1 MAVNTSGFGAYDIRG
16 IYPESINQEL
26 AYRVGRVFPELFGA
40 KRIAVG
46 HDIRLS
52 GPTLSDA
59 LVRGLTEADCDV
71 FDIGQVGTEM
81 VYFATGFNEYDG
93 GIMITA
99 SHNPKEYN
107 GMKFVGKG
115 VRPIAPQSGLLK
127 IKELVEDENRDWS
140 FRKAT
145 GTVRRIDILP
155 DYIDCLLS
163 YVNRDNL
170 KPFKVVINTGNGSAG
185 PIINELEKFLPFEI
199 VKVYNNAN
207 GFFPNGV
214 PNPLLQDARAE
225 TSKAV
230 VEHGADCGIAFDG
243 DFDRCFLFD
252 ETGGFIEGYYMVGL
266 LAEAFCDKNRGEKI
280 IYDPR
285 AIWNTID
292 IVESLG
298 GKPLMCRSGHVYIKE
313 MMRAENAIYGGEMSA
328 HHYFRD
334 FCYCDSGM
342 IPWLLV
348 LELLSRSDKKL
359 SELMADR
366 IAKYPVS
373 GEINTRVA
381 DVSKV
386 KDIMAKIEE
395 IYGAKGT
402 VNHVDGLCVDFDD
415 WRFNLRGSQTEPFIR
430 LNVEARGDK
439 KLMETKRDELLA
451 IIRA

>member
-1 MAVNTSGFGAYDIRG
+1 MAINTSGFGAYDIRG

-26 AYRVGRVFPELFGA
+26 AYRVGRVFPELFNA
-40 KRIAVG
+40 KKIAAG

-52 GPTLSDA
+52 GSTLFDA
-59 LVRGLTEADCDV
+59 LARGLTESGCDV
-71 FDIGQVGTEM
+71 YDIGQCGTEM
-81 VYFATGFNEYDG
+81 IYFATGFHDFDG

-115 VRPIAPQSGLLK
+115 VRPIAPKTGLLA
-127 IKELVEDENRDWS
+127 IKAAVEDESRDWS

-145 GTVRRIDILP
+145 GTIRRIDIQP
-155 DYIDCLLS
+155 DYIKCLLS
-163 YVNRDNL
+163 YVDVKNL
-170 KPFKVVINTGNGSAG
+170 KPLKVVINTGNGSAG
-185 PIINELEKFLPFEI
+185 PIINELEKFLPFDI
-199 VKVYNNAN
+199 VKVHNNAN
-207 GFFPNGV
+207 GYFPNGV

-230 VEHGADCGIAFDG
+230 IESGAACGIAFDG

-252 ETGGFIEGYYMVGL
+252 EKGGFIEGYYMVGF
-266 LAEAFCDKNRGEKI
+266 LAEAFLQKHSGEKI

-292 IVESLG
+292 IVESLSG
-298 GKPLMCRSGHVYIKE
+298 TPIMCRSGHVYIKE
-313 MMRAENAIYGGEMSA
+313 LMRAENAIYGGEMSS

-334 FCYCDSGM
+334 FYLCDSGM

-348 LELLSRSDKKL
+348 LELLCKSGKNL

-366 IAKYPVS
+366 IARYPVS
-373 GEINTRVA
+373 GEINTKVA
-381 DVSKV
+381 STDKV
-386 KDIMAKIEE
+386 KEIMSKIEK
-395 IYGAKGT
+395 IYGAGGK
-402 VNHVDGLCVDFDD
+402 VYHIDGLSIDFKN

-439 KLMETKRDELLA
+439 ALMETKRDELLA
-451 IIRA
+451 IIRN